1 MEFRNHTPFPGLAFQ
16 GVDQRSQAFH
26 VAVLRQTLTWNDA
39 ATMRFA
45 DEQLPLC
52 DADLALS
59 PDPDSPV
66 LQESDLCHFKPR
78 CDVIVN
84 ATGYAPSLPTAA
96 ASRSFLVGLR
106 VSRADELLINK
117 ALRVHGPRDF
127 VRARNAESNHLEW
140 RLSPAGP
147 IASLALDLRSA
158 WGGACRVDA
167 GTPAG
172 QRFLDDAGLKSA
184 APDGAPLKWEHCAEN
199 AAGRGFTRD
208 WYLKAAGVER
218 VPAPQVETIAQP
230 TTVRHLD
237 AVLAGDDAGSEGL
250 VAGLGV
256 RPKGHPARAALVGTV
271 DEAFISG
278 EDPLPAD
285 FDFAVWNAA
294 WPDQQVDELHGDEVI
309 ELVNL
314 AHPRDGALQRDANGN
329 SRLALRLPGHRPFV
343 FVRFESGAMG
353 ELAARLDTVIVEP
366 DRRLVHLVWRAVLG
380 TAPGVRVIEYRMLDR
395 EALAAPV
402 ERDADRRAG
411 GEGVAHGG

>member
-52 DADLALS
+52 EADLALS
-59 PDPDSPV
+59 PEPDSPV

-84 ATGYAPSLPTAA
+84 ATGYAPSLPKAV
-96 ASRSFLVGLR
+96 ASTTFLVGLR
-106 VSRADELLINK
+106 VSRGNELLINK

-127 VRARNAESNHLEW
+127 VQARNIQSKRLEW
-140 RLSPAGP
+140 RLTPAEP

-167 GTPAG
+167 GTAAG
-172 QRFLDDAGLKSA
+172 QRWLDDTGAKSA

-199 AAGRGFTRD
+199 AAGRGFMRD
-208 WYLKAAGVER
+208 WYLTAAGVER
-218 VPAPQVETIAQP
+218 VPAPQLETIAQP
-230 TTVRHLD
+230 IGVRHLE

-256 RPKGHPARAALVGTV
+256 RPKGHPARAAMVGTV

-278 EDPLPAD
+278 ADPLPAD

-294 WPDQQVDELHGDEVI
+294 WPDQQVDELHGDELI

-314 AHPRDGALQRDANGN
+314 ANPRDRALQRDAHGN
-329 SRLALRLPGHRPFV
+329 SRLVLALPGHRPFV
-343 FVRFESGAMG
+343 LVRFESGAMG
-353 ELAARLDTVIVEP
+353 ELPARLDTVIVEP
-366 DRRLVHLVWRAVLG
+366 DRRLVHLVWRAVLA
-380 TAPGVRVIEYRMLDR
+380 TQPAVRVIEYRMLDR
-395 EALAAPV
+395 DVVQGHAAGGAD
-402 ERDADRRAG
+402 RDAGRPGD
-411 GEGVAHGG
+411 AHGG